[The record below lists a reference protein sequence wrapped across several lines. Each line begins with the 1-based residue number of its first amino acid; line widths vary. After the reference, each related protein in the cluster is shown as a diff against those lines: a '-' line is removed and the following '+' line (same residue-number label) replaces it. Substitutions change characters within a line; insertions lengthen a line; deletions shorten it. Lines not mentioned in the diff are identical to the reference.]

1 MYEAAAALTQHMVLQ
16 CFFVLS
22 KKEYSQ
28 CSNSYLIIPELGR
41 MRQEDH
47 KKRRHLKKSVL

>member
-16 CFFVLS
+16 CFFVLR